1 MREILKGKFPSKY
14 LINTQKITLLYSTVF
29 HLFHQLFLDLYT
41 MGIFFVNVNETG
53 LDSVLLKSM
62 SFTEPQNVTLFE
74 NMVIADV
81 STSS

>member
-1 MREILKGKFPSKY
+1 
-14 LINTQKITLLYSTVF
+14 
-29 HLFHQLFLDLYT
+29 

>member
-1 MREILKGKFPSKY
+1 M
-14 LINTQKITLLYSTVF
+14 F

-41 MGIFFVNVNETG
+41 MGIFFVNVNETDSTG
-53 LDSVLLKSM
+53 LDSVLPKSR

-74 NMVIADV
+74 NMAIADV

>member
-1 MREILKGKFPSKY
+1 M
-14 LINTQKITLLYSTVF
+14 F

-41 MGIFFVNVNETG
+41 VGIFFINVNETDSLG
-53 LDSVLLKSM
+53 LDNVLPKSM

-81 STSS
+81 NGWDDMYWSRAGPLSNVSDVLVRS